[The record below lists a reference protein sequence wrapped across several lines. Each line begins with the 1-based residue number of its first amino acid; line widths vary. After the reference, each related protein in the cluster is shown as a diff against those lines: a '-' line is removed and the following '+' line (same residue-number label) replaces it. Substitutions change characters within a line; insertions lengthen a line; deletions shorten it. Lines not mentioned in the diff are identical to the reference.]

1 MRRHELDPISLTFG
15 FAFAALG
22 LLFLL
27 GQADQALRLRWV
39 WPLLLLVLGAAI
51 LLDIAFG
58 RSRTT
63 PDREVEPG
71 VGAEGD
77 PAPEVASAPDAWSAT
92 PAATTVP
99 EVKPATSEPAT
110 DQEVWPADP
119 EAATAPDAR
128 PVEPEAAPD
137 PDARPAES
145 DAAAAPEARPVDP
158 EAATSS
164 ESAAAPEAGPAVDNR
179 EHPN

>member
-39 WPLLLLVLGAAI
+39 WPLLLLALGAGI

-63 PDREVEPG
+63 PDREVEAG
-71 VGAEGD
+71 VAFGGD
-77 PAPEVASAPDAWSAT
+77 PAPEVT
-92 PAATTVP
+92 PAP
-99 EVKPATSEPAT
+99 EA
-110 DQEVWPADP
+110 WPADP
-119 EAATAPDAR
+119 EAWPA
-128 PVEPEAAPD
+128 D
-137 PDARPAES
+137 PGRLD
-145 DAAAAPEARPVDP
+145 
-158 EAATSS
+158 
-164 ESAAAPEAGPAVDNR
+164 G
-179 EHPN
+179 

>member
-39 WPLLLLVLGAAI
+39 WPLLLLALGAGI
-51 LLDIAFG
+51 LLDIALG
-58 RSRTT
+58 RRST
-63 PDREVEPG
+63 PDPEVEPG
-71 VGAEGD
+71 VASGAD
-77 PAPEVASAPDAWSAT
+77 PAPEVASDPDAWSA
-92 PAATTVP
+92 
-99 EVKPATSEPAT
+99 
-110 DQEVWPADP
+110 DP
-119 EAATAPDAR
+119 EAASDPDAW
-128 PVEPEAAPD
+128 PAEPEAA
-137 PDARPAES
+137 AAQRPAS
-145 DAAAAPEARPVDP
+145 DPAAELDPEPADPGVAAAP
-158 EAATSS
+158 